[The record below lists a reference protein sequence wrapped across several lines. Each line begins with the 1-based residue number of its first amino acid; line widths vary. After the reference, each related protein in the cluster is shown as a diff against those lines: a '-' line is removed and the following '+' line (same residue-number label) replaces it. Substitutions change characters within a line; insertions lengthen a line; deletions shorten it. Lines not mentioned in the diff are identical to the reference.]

1 MNYTVVYEQT
11 PRRLNWSV
19 REPVLWCVETFG
31 PVGPRWDWKFFGQ
44 THEKETHLVFTFAEE
59 SDSTQFKLAWF

>member
-1 MNYTVVYEQT
+1 M
-11 PRRLNWSV
+11 